1 MRQET
6 KNKIR
11 RAVKIL
17 FVIYLLALV
26 YFLFFAEGYGRK
38 DFFEREYQYNLV
50 LFREIRR
57 FWKYRRS
64 VGFMIAFLN
73 IGGNVIGFMP
83 FGFLL
88 PVMRPKLRKFSLITF
103 LGFSF
108 SLGVELIQLLGKV
121 GCFDVDDLLLNT
133 SGAVIGYWIFW
144 ICNRIRRLRYGE
156 KKV

>member
-88 PVMRPKLRKFSLITF
+88 PVMRPKLRKFSLVTF

-108 SLGVELIQLLGKV
+108 AHGVTKVLGDQFI
-121 GCFDVDDLLLNT
+121 
-133 SGAVIGYWIFW
+133 
-144 ICNRIRRLRYGE
+144 
-156 KKV
+156 